1 MPRTK
6 FDKPRYP
13 PINNL
18 RAAILERKFVAG
30 MSWEDLASAAGI
42 SGASMRKLATAKP
55 PDEWPP
61 KVRTGVCR
69 LLDIKVSTTV
79 VGE

>member
-6 FDKPRYP
+6 LDKPRYP

-30 MSWEDLASAAGI
+30 MSWEDLGNAAGI
-42 SGASMRKLATAKP
+42 SATAMRKLAKTKEP
-55 PDEWPP
+55 EEWSAD
-61 KVRTGVCR
+61 VRKAICR
-69 LLDIKVSTTV
+69 LLDIKITV
-79 VGE
+79 VVTGE

>member
-18 RAAILERKFVAG
+18 RAAILERKFVSG
-30 MSWEDLASAAGI
+30 LTWSDLAEAAGV
-42 SGASMRKLATAKP
+42 SESNMRTLATTKTP
-55 PDEWPP
+55 EEWPL
-61 KVRTGVCR
+61 KVRNGICR
-69 LLDIKVSTTV
+69 LLDLKVTV
-79 VGE
+79 TVTGE

>member
-18 RAAILERKFVAG
+18 RAAILERKFVSR
-30 MSWEDLASAAGI
+30 MSWDDIGKSVGLE
-42 SGASMRKLATAKP
+42 GATMRKLASTKTP
-55 PDEWPP
+55 QEWPP
-61 KVRTGVCR
+61 KVRYGVCR
-69 LLDIKVSTTV
+69 LLDIKVNTTV

>member
-18 RAAILERKFVAG
+18 RAAILERKFVARL
-30 MSWEDLASAAGI
+30 SWDDLASAAGI

-69 LLDIKVSTTV
+69 LLDIKLSTTI

>member
-1 MPRTK
+1 MPRTR

-18 RAAILERKFVAG
+18 RAAILERKFVSGLSWDDLGSAG
-30 MSWEDLASAAGI
+30 GISAA
-42 SGASMRKLATAKP
+42 AMRKLATTKAP
-55 PDEWPP
+55 QEWPER
-61 KVRTGVCR
+61 VRTGVCR
-69 LLDIKVSTTV
+69 LLDVRVSTTV

>member
-1 MPRTK
+1 MGKTK
-6 FDKPRYP
+6 LDAPRYP

-18 RAAILERKFVAG
+18 RAAILERKFVSG
-30 MSWEDLASAAGI
+30 MSWDDLASAAGI
-42 SGASMRKLATAKP
+42 TAPAMRKLATTKAP
-55 PDEWPP
+55 EEWPR

-79 VGE
+79 VGQ

>member
-1 MPRTK
+1 MPRTR

-30 MSWEDLASAAGI
+30 LSWADLGAPAGI
-42 SGASMRKLATAKP
+42 SATAMRKLATTKP
-55 PDEWPP
+55 PEEWPP
-61 KVRTGVCR
+61 KVKSGVCR
-69 LLDIKVSTTV
+69 LLDIKVTV
-79 VGE
+79 SVTGD

>member
-1 MPRTK
+1 MPRTR

-30 MSWEDLASAAGI
+30 LSWEDLANAAGI
-42 SGASMRKLATAKP
+42 SGASMRKLATAKA

-61 KVRTGVCR
+61 KVRNSVCR

-79 VGE
+79 CGE

>member
-1 MPRTK
+1 MPRTR

-30 MSWEDLASAAGI
+30 LSWADLGGAGGI
-42 SGASMRKLATAKP
+42 SAEAMRKLATTKAP
-55 PDEWPP
+55 EEWPQ
-61 KVRTGVCR
+61 KVKIGVCR
-69 LLDIKVSTTV
+69 LLEIRVNTTV

>member
-1 MPRTK
+1 MGKTK
-6 FDKPRYP
+6 LDAPRYP

-30 MSWEDLASAAGI
+30 MSWDDLASAAGI

>member
-1 MPRTK
+1 MPRTR

-30 MSWEDLASAAGI
+30 MSWDDLASAAGI
-42 SGASMRKLATAKP
+42 SGAAMRKMATAKP
-55 PDEWPP
+55 PDEWPQ
-61 KVRTGVCR
+61 KVRTSVCR

-79 VGE
+79 CGE

>member
-1 MPRTK
+1 MPRTR

-30 MSWEDLASAAGI
+30 MSWDDLASAAGI

>member
-1 MPRTK
+1 MPRTR

-30 MSWEDLASAAGI
+30 LSWDDLGNAGGI
-42 SGASMRKLATAKP
+42 SGVYMRKLATSKAP
-55 PDEWPP
+55 EQWPQT
-61 KVRTGVCR
+61 VRTGVCR
-69 LLDIKVSTTV
+69 LLDIRMNTTV

>member
-1 MPRTK
+1 MPRTR

-30 MSWEDLASAAGI
+30 LSWEDLGSAGGI
-42 SGASMRKLATAKP
+42 SATAMRKMATTKAP
-55 PDEWPP
+55 EEWPP
-61 KVRTGVCR
+61 KVKNGVCR
-69 LLDIKVSTTV
+69 LLDIRVSTTV

>member
-1 MPRTK
+1 MPRTR

>member
-1 MPRTK
+1 MPRTR

-18 RAAILERKFVAG
+18 RAAILDRKCSAHL
-30 MSWEDLASAAGI
+30 SWADLAAPAGI
-42 SGASMRKLATAKP
+42 TPETMRKLASTKP
-55 PDEWPP
+55 PQEWPK
-61 KVRTGVCR
+61 KVRDNVCR
-69 LLDIKVSTTV
+69 FLEIKINTTV